1 MKHQPS
7 QLLDWSPEILNRK
20 LVNLCLGSSP
30 TGNCEVINVCCFRPV
45 RLWCFVTQQ
54 WGVSTGHNKDFIDLQ
69 TETVTQPLQAILPL
83 NQQIKK
89 EVILQVRVI
98 DLDYQAESSL
108 VLHKVSKQG
117 YVWLTGDSSRASFN
131 TIMSV
136 IRVNGK
142 LQQPNSGRTANG
154 ARSLRNEDG
163 GHPTRQKTIVS

>member
-1 MKHQPS
+1 MCVVLAAKT
-7 QLLDWSPEILNRK
+7 
-20 LVNLCLGSSP
+20 VVLCYTAGSLYGSKQGLTP
-30 TGNCEVINVCCFRPV
+30 KI
-45 RLWCFVTQQ
+45 
-54 WGVSTGHNKDFIDLQ
+54 
-69 TETVTQPLQAILPL
+69 ETATQPLQGYSAL

-89 EVILQVRVI
+89 EVILLVRVI

-163 GHPTRQKTIVS
+163 AHPQGKP

>member
-1 MKHQPS
+1 M
-7 QLLDWSPEILNRK
+7 
-20 LVNLCLGSSP
+20 
-30 TGNCEVINVCCFRPV
+30 
-45 RLWCFVTQQ
+45 
-54 WGVSTGHNKDFIDLQ
+54 
-69 TETVTQPLQAILPL
+69 
-83 NQQIKK
+83 
-89 EVILQVRVI
+89 I

-142 LQQPNSGRTANG
+142 LQQPSSGRTANG

-163 GHPTRQKTIVS
+163 AHPTRQKTIII